1 MEGDS
6 SQSSLQAITVE
17 KTLAIIKPDAVDEAE
32 PIFEDIKDNGFTILQ
47 VVVAILHQVMNQNSQ
62 CWDDSR

>member
-1 MEGDS
+1 MEGD

-32 PIFEDIKDNGFTILQ
+32 LIFEDIKDNGFTILQ
-47 VVVAILHQVMNQNSQ
+47 VVVAILHQVMNQG
-62 CWDDSR
+62 